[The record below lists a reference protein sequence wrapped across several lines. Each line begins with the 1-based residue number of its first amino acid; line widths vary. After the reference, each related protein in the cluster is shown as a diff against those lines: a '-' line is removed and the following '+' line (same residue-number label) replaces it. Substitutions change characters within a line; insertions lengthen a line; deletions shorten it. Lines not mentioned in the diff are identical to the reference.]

1 MLVSGQLKMH
11 FCITFKQPSGGSPV
25 LFGALVE
32 LFPMSLRLAGRQL
45 PERRT
50 GEGLDPLMDRRWK
63 NCHRKTASGSSLD
76 RGADVN
82 L

>member
-1 MLVSGQLKMH
+1 MLL
-11 FCITFKQPSGGSPV
+11 
-25 LFGALVE
+25 GALVE
-32 LFPMSLRLAGRQL
+32 LFSMSRRLAGCQL
-45 PERRT
+45 PERRA